1 MKTEVGNK
9 MRRKILKLAFCG
21 FLTAILA
28 GSALAHHGWTGY
40 DEAKTITLTGVI
52 REASYENPH
61 SLIKLQVDEGNGKT
75 WLAYLAPPSRM
86 DSRGFQK
93 DMLKVGA
100 TATLVGYPHKTTAD
114 EMRAERITIG
124 GKTIEL
130 R

>member
-1 MKTEVGNK
+1 MRMRHKT
-9 MRRKILKLAFCG
+9 RIWAACG
-21 FLTAILA
+21 FLTLMLA
-28 GSALAHHGWTGY
+28 GSAWAHHGWTGY
-40 DEAKTITLTGVI
+40 DETKTLTLTGVI

-61 SLIKLQVDEGNGKT
+61 ALIKLQVDEGKGKT

-86 DSRGFQK
+86 DSRGFAK
-93 DMLKVGA
+93 DALKVGA
-100 TATLVGYPHKTTAD
+100 TATLVGYPHKTIAD